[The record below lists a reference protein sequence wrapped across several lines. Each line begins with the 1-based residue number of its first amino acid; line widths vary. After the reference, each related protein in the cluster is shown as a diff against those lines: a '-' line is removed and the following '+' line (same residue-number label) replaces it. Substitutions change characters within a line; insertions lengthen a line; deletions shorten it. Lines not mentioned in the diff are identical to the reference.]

1 MGEEMRRSLKL
12 LLVVQLTI
20 NFRGG
25 VVSPILALFI
35 RGQGLSV
42 AQIGL
47 LGTASM
53 MGWLFFEP
61 LSGVIADRVRKKYMI
76 IFALAASTMVYAAY
90 PIASTVLDFA
100 LLAFSLSSVMS
111 FCAISVK
118 ALMAELLP
126 ESERGRTYGRYLS
139 IISVGGIIAPLM
151 GGYIS
156 EVVGYAVPFYVSA
169 GIGVIGVSAALLMR
183 HEHTPTLGG
192 SQVDTAP
199 QAGSLWTKPFI
210 GILVIRTILMF
221 NLVFRQNFLP
231 IYLHES
237 PNFRASEA
245 EIGAF
250 MTIVRVVSALFQM
263 LIGDLIDRVG
273 CRAVVASSV
282 GLIGLSYLGL
292 VYAGGILPLYMLGA
306 LQGVFLPAADMSMM
320 IHLMEIMPEGR
331 TGMVMGIYSESENI
345 GGMIASP
352 SLGFVYQ
359 ILGPT
364 TSIFTVTGA
373 LILNAVLSMLIV
385 DKGSRKE

>member
-12 LLVVQLTI
+12 LLVVQLTS

-42 AQIGL
+42 VQIGL

-61 LSGVIADRVRKKYMI
+61 LSGVIADKVRKKYMI
-76 IFALAASTMVYAAY
+76 VFALAASTIVYAAY
-90 PIASTVLDFA
+90 PFASTVLHFA

-111 FCAISVK
+111 FYAISVK

-156 EVVGYAVPFYVSA
+156 EVIGYAVPFYLSA

-183 HEHTPTLGG
+183 HEHTPTIG
-192 SQVDTAP
+192 SSSDDAAL

-210 GILVIRTILMF
+210 GILVIRTIFMF

-231 IYLHES
+231 IYLHEN
-237 PNFRASEA
+237 PNFGASEA

-250 MTIVRVVSALFQM
+250 MTIVRIVSTLSQM

-273 CRAVVASSV
+273 CRAVVASSMY
-282 GLIGLSYLGL
+282 LIGLSYLGL
-292 VYAGGILPLYMLGA
+292 VYASGILPLYMLGA
-306 LQGVFLPAADMSMM
+306 LQGVFLPAANMSMM
-320 IHLMEIMPEGR
+320 IHLMEIMSEGR
-331 TGMVMGIYSESENI
+331 TGMVMGIYSESENV
-345 GGMIASP
+345 GGMMASP
-352 SLGFVYQ
+352 SLGYVYE

-364 TSIFTVTGA
+364 TSIFAVTGA
-373 LILNAVLSMLIV
+373 LILNAVFSMLIV
-385 DKGSRKE
+385 NEGSGKE